1 MNRKNLKGFTIND
14 LAPIAIA
21 FVIVAIV
28 GAFGAM
34 VLDDVYDSVYADNNT
49 SVALEITNY
58 GLDALTDLMSWL
70 PLLAIV
76 VIAAVI
82 IGILLYYFKLK

>member
-21 FVIVAIV
+21 FVVVAIV

-34 VLDDVYDSVYADNNT
+34 VLVDVDSAIDNGT
-49 SVALEITNY
+49 SKASIITNY
-58 GLDALTDLMSWL
+58 GLDALSDLMSWL

-82 IGILLYYFKLK
+82 IGILLYYFKMK